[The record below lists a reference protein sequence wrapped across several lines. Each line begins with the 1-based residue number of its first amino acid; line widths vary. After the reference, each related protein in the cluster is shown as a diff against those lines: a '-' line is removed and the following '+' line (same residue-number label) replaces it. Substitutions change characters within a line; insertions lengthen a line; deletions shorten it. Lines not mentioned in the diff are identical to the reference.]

1 MQNRVQEDA
10 VMAVKPIPDGY
21 HTITPALVAEG
32 ADAVLAFLKNAF
44 GATELMVHRHPDG
57 TIWHA
62 ELQIG
67 DSRIMLSEATEQ
79 YKAMAAAFSL
89 YLEDVDGV
97 YRRAIEAGGV
107 SLREPADQFYGD
119 RTGGV
124 SDPAGNQWWIS
135 THVEDV
141 DEAEL
146 ERRMQAQGGSH

>member
-1 MQNRVQEDA
+1 
-10 VMAVKPIPDGY
+10 MAVKPIPDGY

-32 ADAVLAFLKNAF
+32 ADAVLEFLKKAF
-44 GATELMVHRHPDG
+44 GATEIMVHRHENG

-67 DSRIMLSEATEQ
+67 DSRLMLSEATEQ
-79 YKAMAAAFSL
+79 FKPMPAAFSL
-89 YLEDVDGV
+89 YLEDVDAV

-107 SLREPADQFYGD
+107 SLREPSDQFYGD
-119 RTGGV
+119 RTSGV

-141 DEAEL
+141 SEAEM
-146 ERRMQAQGGSH
+146 ERRMKAAEGSH

>member
-1 MQNRVQEDA
+1 
-10 VMAVKPIPDGY
+10 MAVKPIPDGY

-32 ADAVLAFLKNAF
+32 ADAVLEFLKKAF
-44 GATELMVHRHPDG
+44 GATELMVHRHPNG

-62 ELQIG
+62 ELQLG
-67 DSRIMLSEATEQ
+67 DSRLMLSEATEQ
-79 YKAMAAAFSL
+79 YKAMLAAFSL
-89 YLEDVDGV
+89 YLEDVDAV
-97 YRRAIEAGGV
+97 YSRAIEAGGV

-141 DEAEL
+141 SAEEL
-146 ERRMQAQGGSH
+146 ERRTKAMEGSH